1 MKNWLI
7 PIVFFMLTFP
17 LIVSGKNLYGP
28 GFYLKKD
35 GYHSSREL
43 FTALFSKGFDSVN
56 AFFYWCCDCIYY
68 YGMVWGLSY
77 QEMNIVLFVILQPL
91 LILLFFILWI
101 IEKRRVRRL
110 MNSLTK

>member
-1 MKNWLI
+1 MRNFFSTSGIILLVII
-7 PIVFFMLTFP
+7 PS
-17 LIVSGKNLYGP
+17 IVSGKNLYGP

-35 GYHSSREL
+35 GYHSSIEL
-43 FTALFSKGFDSVN
+43 FTALFSKGFDSVD

-68 YGMVWGLSY
+68 YGMVCGLTY

-101 IEKRRVRRL
+101 IEKRRVKKL
-110 MNSLTK
+110 LEGLH